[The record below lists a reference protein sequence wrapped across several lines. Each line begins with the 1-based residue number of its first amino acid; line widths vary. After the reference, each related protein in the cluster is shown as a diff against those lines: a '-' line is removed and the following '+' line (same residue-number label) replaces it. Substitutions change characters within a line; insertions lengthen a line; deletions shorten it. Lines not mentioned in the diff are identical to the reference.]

1 MSESNVLTRGV
12 RIQVVSQYIAEHSR
26 PEQAHFFFAYRIRI
40 TNEAETP
47 VRLISRHWIIEDAAG
62 HVEEIRGPG
71 VVGAQPRLEQGQT
84 FEYTSFCPLPTPMG
98 SMRGTY
104 QMVTDDG
111 EGFDAEVGPFELS
124 EPMAYN

>member
-62 HVEEIRGPG
+62 NVEEIRGPG

>member
-1 MSESNVLTRGV
+1 VSESDVLTSGV
-12 RIQVVSQYIAEHSR
+12 RVQVVSQYIAEHSR
-26 PEQAHFFFAYRIRI
+26 PEQAHFFFAYRVRI
-40 TNEAETP
+40 TNEKEMP

-62 HVEEIRGPG
+62 QVEEIRGPG

-111 EGFDAEVGPFELS
+111 DGFDAEVGRFELS